1 MEYLEADNA
10 DPEPFV
16 WSACVKTILSRVKR
30 ANEVLESLH
39 ELPHY
44 ASPAG
49 LLEFAAGLMP
59 RPWPRAG
66 FVALKRQRVV
76 PLSKLGA

>member
-49 LLEFAAGLMP
+49 LMP

-66 FVALKRQRVV
+66 FVALESRRVV
-76 PLSKLGA
+76 PLRKLGA